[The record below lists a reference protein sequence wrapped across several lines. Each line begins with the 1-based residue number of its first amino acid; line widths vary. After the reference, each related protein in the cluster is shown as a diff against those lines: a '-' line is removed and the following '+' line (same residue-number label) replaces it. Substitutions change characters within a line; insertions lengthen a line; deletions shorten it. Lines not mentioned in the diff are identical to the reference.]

1 MMEYEALKKLSK
13 LDIHCHLDG
22 SLSLQFVREQ
32 LGKEIPLSDLQVA
45 EDCKNLAEYLEKF
58 EIPLKCLQSEAGL
71 RMAGYDF
78 IRSVVQENIR
88 YVEVRFA
95 PMLSVHDG
103 LTSERVIQS
112 VLEGLEKGKQEYG
125 VEYNVIVCAMR
136 HQPEEQNRKML
147 KSARLFLGEGV
158 CAADLAGNEAAF
170 PMSGFRNLFSE
181 VKKMDMPFTL
191 HAGECG
197 SAQNI
202 IDSIDVGAARI
213 GHGIAMRQ
221 RPDVQ
226 KLCREKRVGIEMCP
240 ISNLQTRAAGCPEE
254 YPLREFLDAGLFV
267 TVNTDNRSVS
277 GTSIT
282 KELEFIQKTYNIRDD
297 EVERL
302 LKNAVEISFADDSV
316 KHRLLTETGGKVC

>member
-1 MMEYEALKKLSK
+1 MIEYEVLKKLPK
-13 LDIHCHLDG
+13 LELHCHLDG
-22 SLSLQFVREQ
+22 SLSLEYVRKQ
-32 LGKEIPLSDLQVA
+32 LGKEVLLSDLQVA

-58 EIPLKCLQSEAGL
+58 EIPLKCLQSEESL

-78 IRSVVQENIR
+78 IRSVAQENIR

-103 LTSERVIQS
+103 MKAERVIQS
-112 VLEGLEKGKQEYG
+112 VLEGLEMGKREYN

-136 HQPEEQNRKML
+136 HHPEKQNLEML

-170 PMSGFRNLFSE
+170 PMSGFMNLFTE

-202 IDSIDVGAARI
+202 IDSINVGAARI

-221 RPDVQ
+221 KPDVQ

-240 ISNLQTRAAGCPEE
+240 VSNLQTRAVRCPEE

-267 TVNTDNRSVS
+267 TVNTDNRTVS

-282 KELEFIQKTYNIRDD
+282 KELAFIQKTYNIRDD

-302 LKNAVEISFADDSV
+302 LKNAVDISFADDSV
-316 KHRLLTETGGKVC
+316 KHRLLTEIGGKLC